1 MVPIYIN
8 DREYFIYPKTDFLD
22 AGASGNCYKVW
33 DDDRILTVKLY
44 LNESGL
50 SGEEIFF
57 PDEKMLEKFIQ
68 LSPYTSPILL
78 SNYLVRDENGNYIG
92 CARDYIEASSSNAT
106 EAVFQLPKEEA
117 LEHFQ
122 RIEKKIPIFNENG
135 ILLDDWNSY
144 NIMLGRIAG
153 GDEKLYIFDDSS
165 YSLSSYC
172 RPSNRREFTHLM
184 EDMIEEYLLTY
195 GLDRVRPY
203 VVDTLRAYAPIHFF
217 ESVSEHSNTLGEGV
231 LQYAKK
237 MEDRYY

>member
-22 AGASGNCYKVW
+22 AGASGKCYKVW

-106 EAVFQLPKEEA
+106 
-117 LEHFQ
+117 
-122 RIEKKIPIFNENG
+122 
-135 ILLDDWNSY
+135 
-144 NIMLGRIAG
+144 
-153 GDEKLYIFDDSS
+153 
-165 YSLSSYC
+165 
-172 RPSNRREFTHLM
+172 
-184 EDMIEEYLLTY
+184 
-195 GLDRVRPY
+195 
-203 VVDTLRAYAPIHFF
+203 
-217 ESVSEHSNTLGEGV
+217 
-231 LQYAKK
+231 
-237 MEDRYY
+237 